1 MTPNLLNSEFGD
13 RLYKELSPKF
23 RKYPYTRGKGSNE
36 PALPSVTGDNCGL
49 QKLKKG
55 APKNYDFDKAI
66 HRHI

>member
-1 MTPNLLNSEFGD
+1 MEGL
-13 RLYKELSPKF
+13 K
-23 RKYPYTRGKGSNE
+23 E